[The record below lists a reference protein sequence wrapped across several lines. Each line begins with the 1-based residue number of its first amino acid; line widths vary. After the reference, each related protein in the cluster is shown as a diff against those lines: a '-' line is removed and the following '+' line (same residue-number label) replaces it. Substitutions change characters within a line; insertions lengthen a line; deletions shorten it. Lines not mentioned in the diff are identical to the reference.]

1 MMDNKDKAIKIAQY
15 NKIIQYRESHPKCRY
30 CKYCDY
36 KKPYGY
42 KHYIYYCKIKWTE
55 SLKNICQTGSMM
67 YGKNARAGM
76 RDRRC

>member
-42 KHYIYYCKIKWTE
+42 KHYIYYCKIKATQVTDCFGGFCKLYE
-55 SLKNICQTGSMM
+55 YSME
-67 YGKNARAGM
+67 
-76 RDRRC
+76 DLEW